1 MIALFIILVLTL
13 LSKREKMEIKPNKN
27 LFTEQLY
34 VLLTI
39 SFLVLLVAAI
49 LQITIPLDPKVS
61 TGDVAAILWPV
72 FFGVIF
78 LLWLIA
84 VPITKLWIKN
94 LSYYIDEDR
103 ITIHKGILSKI
114 KQNVPYRAITDFQL
128 YRSLYDRF
136 LGIASIK
143 LQTAGQSPTA
153 TGFEAKLSGLT
164 NWDDLLENLRAK
176 VKRLYPSIAAPEAT
190 ESIANE
196 NGLLEKILEELKEIR
211 NALEKK
217 HQ

>member
-1 MIALFIILVLTL
+1 MIAFFIIFVLVLI
-13 LSKREKMEIKPNKN
+13 SKEEKMEIKPNKN
-27 LFTEQLY
+27 LFTKQLY

-49 LQITIPLDPKVS
+49 LQLTIPLNPKVS
-61 TGDVAAILWPV
+61 AGDVAAILWSIV
-72 FFGVIF
+72 FGVIF
-78 LLWLIA
+78 LLWLIT
-84 VPITKLWIKN
+84 VPIIKLWIKN
-94 LSYYIDEDR
+94 LSYFIDEDR

-128 YRSLYDRF
+128 HRSLYDRF

-153 TGFEAKLSGLT
+153 TGFEAKLSGLID
-164 NWDDLLENLRAK
+164 WDDLLEQLRAK
-176 VKRLYPSIAAPEAT
+176 VKRLYPSSVTLET
-190 ESIANE
+190 NESIANDK
-196 NGLLEKILEELKEIR
+196 GLLEKILEELKGIR

-217 HQ
+217 H

>member
-1 MIALFIILVLTL
+1 
-13 LSKREKMEIKPNKN
+13 MEIKPNKN
-27 LFTEQLY
+27 LFTKQLY

-61 TGDVAAILWPV
+61 ASDVAAILWPV
-72 FFGVIF
+72 LFGVIF

-84 VPITKLWIKN
+84 VPIIKLWITN
-94 LSYYIDEDR
+94 LSYYIDEVR

-128 YRSLYDRF
+128 HRSLYDRF

-153 TGFEAKLSGLT
+153 TGFEAKLSGLID
-164 NWDDLLENLRAK
+164 WDDLLEKLRAS
-176 VKRLYPSIAAPEAT
+176 VKRLYPSLVTQET
-190 ESIANE
+190 NESIANDKD
-196 NGLLEKILEELKEIR
+196 LLEKILEELKGIR
-211 NALEKK
+211 NALERK
-217 HQ
+217 H

>member
-1 MIALFIILVLTL
+1 
-13 LSKREKMEIKPNKN
+13 MEIKPNKK
-27 LFTEQLY
+27 LFTKQLY

-39 SFLVLLVAAI
+39 SFLVLLVAVI
-49 LQITIPLDPKVS
+49 LQITIPLNPKVS
-61 TGDVAAILWPV
+61 ASRVAAILWPIA
-72 FFGVIF
+72 FGIIILF
-78 LLWLIA
+78 WLIA
-84 VPITKLWIKN
+84 VPIIKLWIKN

-128 YRSLYDRF
+128 HRSLYDRF

-153 TGFEAKLSGLT
+153 TGFEAKLSGLID
-164 NWDDLLENLRAK
+164 WDNLLEQLRAK
-176 VKRLYPSIAAPEAT
+176 VKRLYPSSVTLET
-190 ESIANE
+190 TNSTAND
-196 NGLLEKILEELKEIR
+196 NALLEKILEELKGIR

-217 HQ
+217 H

>member
-1 MIALFIILVLTL
+1 
-13 LSKREKMEIKPNKN
+13 MEIKPNKN
-27 LFTEQLY
+27 LFTKQLF

-61 TGDVAAILWPV
+61 ASDVAAILWPIV
-72 FFGVIF
+72 FGVIF
-78 LLWLIA
+78 LLWLVA
-84 VPITKLWIKN
+84 VPIIKLWITN

-128 YRSLYDRF
+128 HRSLYDRF

-153 TGFEAKLSGLT
+153 TGFEAKLSGLID
-164 NWDDLLENLRAK
+164 WDDLLEKLRAS
-176 VKRLYPSIAAPEAT
+176 VKRLYPSLVTQET
-190 ESIANE
+190 NESIANDKD
-196 NGLLEKILEELKEIR
+196 LLEKILEELKGIR

-217 HQ
+217 H

>member
-1 MIALFIILVLTL
+1 
-13 LSKREKMEIKPNKN
+13 MEIKPNKK
-27 LFTEQLY
+27 LFIKQLY

-49 LQITIPLDPKVS
+49 LQIAIPLDPKVS
-61 TGDVAAILWPV
+61 ASNVAVILWPIT
-72 FFGVIF
+72 FGVIILF
-78 LLWLIA
+78 WLISA
-84 VPITKLWIKN
+84 PIIKLWINN

-128 YRSLYDRF
+128 HRSLYDRF

-153 TGFEAKLSGLT
+153 TGFEAKLSGLID
-164 NWDDLLENLRAK
+164 WDDLLEQLRAK
-176 VKRLYPSIAAPEAT
+176 VKRLYPSSGTLDTTGLIT
-190 ESIANE
+190 KE
-196 NGLLEKILEELKEIR
+196 NDILENILEELKGIR
-211 NALEKK
+211 NTLEKE
-217 HQ
+217 H

>member
-1 MIALFIILVLTL
+1 
-13 LSKREKMEIKPNKN
+13 MEIKPNKN
-27 LFTEQLY
+27 LFTKQLY

-39 SFLVLLVAAI
+39 SFLILLVAAI

-61 TGDVAAILWPV
+61 PSDVAAILWPIV
-72 FFGVIF
+72 FGVIS

-84 VPITKLWIKN
+84 VPITKLWINN

-128 YRSLYDRF
+128 HRSLYDRF

-153 TGFEAKLSGLT
+153 TDFEAKLAGLID
-164 NWDDLLENLRAK
+164 WDDLLEKLRAK
-176 VKRLYPSIAAPEAT
+176 VKILYPSSVSAAT
-190 ESIANE
+190 TQSIAND
-196 NGLLEKILEELKEIR
+196 NSLLEKILEELKGIR

-217 HQ
+217 H

>member
-1 MIALFIILVLTL
+1 
-13 LSKREKMEIKPNKN
+13 MEIKPNKN
-27 LFTEQLY
+27 LFTKQLY

-49 LQITIPLDPKVS
+49 LQITIPLDPKV
-61 TGDVAAILWPV
+61 TANNVAAILWPIV
-72 FFGVIF
+72 FGVIF
-78 LLWLIA
+78 LLWLIS
-84 VPITKLWIKN
+84 VPIMKLWISN

-128 YRSLYDRF
+128 HRSLYDRF

-153 TGFEAKLSGLT
+153 TGFEAKLAGLID
-164 NWDDLLENLRAK
+164 WDDLLEKLRAK
-176 VKRLYPSIAAPEAT
+176 VKILYPSSVTAT
-190 ESIANE
+190 TTQSIANDKDLSE
-196 NGLLEKILEELKEIR
+196 MILEELKGIR

-217 HQ
+217 H

>member
-1 MIALFIILVLTL
+1 
-13 LSKREKMEIKPNKN
+13 MEIKPNKN
-27 LFTEQLY
+27 LFTKQLY

-49 LQITIPLDPKVS
+49 LQLTIPLNPKVS
-61 TGDVAAILWPV
+61 AGDVATILWSIV
-72 FFGVIF
+72 FGVIF

-84 VPITKLWIKN
+84 VPIIKLWIKN
-94 LSYYIDEDR
+94 LSYFIDEDR

-128 YRSLYDRF
+128 HRSLYDRF

-153 TGFEAKLSGLT
+153 TGFEAKLSGLID
-164 NWDDLLENLRAK
+164 WDDLLEQLRAK
-176 VKRLYPSIAAPEAT
+176 VKRLYPSSVTLET
-190 ESIANE
+190 NESIANDKD
-196 NGLLEKILEELKEIR
+196 LLEKILEELKGIR

-217 HQ
+217 H

>member
-1 MIALFIILVLTL
+1 
-13 LSKREKMEIKPNKN
+13 MEIKPNKK
-27 LFTEQLY
+27 LFIKQLY

-49 LQITIPLDPKVS
+49 LQIAIPLDPKVS
-61 TGDVAAILWPV
+61 ASNVAVILWPIT
-72 FFGVIF
+72 FRVIILF
-78 LLWLIA
+78 WLISA
-84 VPITKLWIKN
+84 PIIKLWINN

-128 YRSLYDRF
+128 HRSLYDRF

-153 TGFEAKLSGLT
+153 TGFEAKLSGLID
-164 NWDDLLENLRAK
+164 WDNFLEQLREK
-176 VKRLYPSIAAPEAT
+176 VKRLYPSSVTLET
-190 ESIANE
+190 TNSIAND
-196 NGLLEKILEELKEIR
+196 NALLEKILEELIGIR
-211 NALEKK
+211 NTLEKK
-217 HQ
+217 H

>member
-1 MIALFIILVLTL
+1 MIAFFTIFVLVL
-13 LSKREKMEIKPNKN
+13 LSKGEKMEIKPNKN
-27 LFTEQLY
+27 LFTKQLY

-61 TGDVAAILWPV
+61 PSDVAAILWPIV
-72 FFGVIF
+72 FGVIF

-84 VPITKLWIKN
+84 VPIIKLWITN

-103 ITIHKGILSKI
+103 ITIHKSILSKI

-128 YRSLYDRF
+128 HRSLYDRF

-153 TGFEAKLSGLT
+153 TGFEAKLSGLID
-164 NWDDLLENLRAK
+164 WDDLLEKLRAS
-176 VKRLYPSIAAPEAT
+176 VKRLYPSLVTQET
-190 ESIANE
+190 NESIANDKD
-196 NGLLEKILEELKEIR
+196 LLEKILEELKGIR

-217 HQ
+217 H

>member
-27 LFTEQLY
+27 LFTKQLY

-49 LQITIPLDPKVS
+49 IQITIPLDPKVS
-61 TGDVAAILWPV
+61 AGDVAAILWPV

>member
-1 MIALFIILVLTL
+1 MIAFFIIFVLVLF
-13 LSKREKMEIKPNKN
+13 SKEEKMEIKPNKN
-27 LFTEQLY
+27 LFTKQLY

-49 LQITIPLDPKVS
+49 LQLTIPLNPKVS
-61 TGDVAAILWPV
+61 AGDVAAILWSIV
-72 FFGVIF
+72 FGVIF

-84 VPITKLWIKN
+84 VPIIKLWIKN
-94 LSYYIDEDR
+94 LSYFIDEDR

-128 YRSLYDRF
+128 HRSLYDRF

-143 LQTAGQSPTA
+143 FQTAGQSPTA
-153 TGFEAKLSGLT
+153 TGFEAKLSGLID
-164 NWDDLLENLRAK
+164 WDDLLEQLRAK
-176 VKRLYPSIAAPEAT
+176 VKRLYPSSVTLET
-190 ESIANE
+190 NESIANDKD
-196 NGLLEKILEELKEIR
+196 LLGKILEELKGIR

-217 HQ
+217 H

>member
-1 MIALFIILVLTL
+1 
-13 LSKREKMEIKPNKN
+13 MEIKPNKN
-27 LFTEQLY
+27 LFTKQLY

-61 TGDVAAILWPV
+61 ASDVAAILWPIV
-72 FFGVIF
+72 FGVIF
-78 LLWLIA
+78 LLWLVA
-84 VPITKLWIKN
+84 VPIIKLWITN

-128 YRSLYDRF
+128 HRSLYDRF

-153 TGFEAKLSGLT
+153 TGFEAKLSGLID
-164 NWDDLLENLRAK
+164 WDDLLEKLRAS
-176 VKRLYPSIAAPEAT
+176 VKRLYPSLVTQET
-190 ESIANE
+190 NESIANDKD
-196 NGLLEKILEELKEIR
+196 LLEKILEELKGIR

-217 HQ
+217 H

>member
-1 MIALFIILVLTL
+1 MIAFFIIFVLVLI
-13 LSKREKMEIKPNKN
+13 SKEEKMEIKPNKN
-27 LFTEQLY
+27 LFTKQLY

-61 TGDVAAILWPV
+61 ASDVAAILWPIV
-72 FFGVIF
+72 FGVIF
-78 LLWLIA
+78 LLWLVA
-84 VPITKLWIKN
+84 VPIIKLWITN

-128 YRSLYDRF
+128 HRSLYDRF

-153 TGFEAKLSGLT
+153 TGFEAKLSGLID
-164 NWDDLLENLRAK
+164 WDDLLEKLRAK
-176 VKRLYPSIAAPEAT
+176 VKRLYPSSVTLET
-190 ESIANE
+190 NESIANDKD
-196 NGLLEKILEELKEIR
+196 LLEKILEELKGIR

-217 HQ
+217 H

>member
-1 MIALFIILVLTL
+1 
-13 LSKREKMEIKPNKN
+13 MEIKPNKN
-27 LFTEQLY
+27 LFTKQLC

-39 SFLVLLVAAI
+39 SFLVLLVAVI
-49 LQITIPLDPKVS
+49 LQITIPLNPKVS
-61 TGDVAAILWPV
+61 ASNVAAILWLIV
-72 FFGVIF
+72 FGVIF

-84 VPITKLWIKN
+84 VPIIKLWINN

-128 YRSLYDRF
+128 HRSLYDRF

-143 LQTAGQSPTA
+143 LQTAGQSPSA
-153 TGFEAKLSGLT
+153 TGFEAKLSGLID
-164 NWDDLLENLRAK
+164 WDDLLEKLRAK
-176 VKRLYPSIAAPEAT
+176 VKRLYPSSVT
-190 ESIANE
+190 TDTTQSIANN
-196 NGLLEKILEELKEIR
+196 NGLLEKILEELKGIR

-217 HQ
+217 D

>member
-1 MIALFIILVLTL
+1 
-13 LSKREKMEIKPNKN
+13 MEIKPNKK
-27 LFTEQLY
+27 LFTKQLY

-39 SFLVLLVAAI
+39 SFLVLLVAVI
-49 LQITIPLDPKVS
+49 LQITIPLNPKVS
-61 TGDVAAILWPV
+61 ASDVAAILWPIV
-72 FFGVIF
+72 FGVIF

-84 VPITKLWIKN
+84 VPIIKLWIKN

-128 YRSLYDRF
+128 HRSLYDRF

-153 TGFEAKLSGLT
+153 TGFEAKLSGLID
-164 NWDDLLENLRAK
+164 WDNLLEQLRAK
-176 VKRLYPSIAAPEAT
+176 VKRLYPSSVTLET
-190 ESIANE
+190 TNSTAND
-196 NGLLEKILEELKEIR
+196 NALLEKILEELKGIR

-217 HQ
+217 H

>member
-1 MIALFIILVLTL
+1 
-13 LSKREKMEIKPNKN
+13 MEIKPNKN
-27 LFTEQLY
+27 LFTKQLY

-61 TGDVAAILWPV
+61 ASDVAAILWPV
-72 FFGVIF
+72 LFGVIF

-84 VPITKLWIKN
+84 VPIIKLWINN

-128 YRSLYDRF
+128 HRSLYDRF

-153 TGFEAKLSGLT
+153 TGFEAKLSGLID
-164 NWDDLLENLRAK
+164 WDDLLDKLRAS
-176 VKRLYPSIAAPEAT
+176 VKRLYPSSVTAT
-190 ESIANE
+190 TTQSIANDKD
-196 NGLLEKILEELKEIR
+196 LLEKILEELKGIR
-211 NALEKK
+211 NALERK
-217 HQ
+217 H